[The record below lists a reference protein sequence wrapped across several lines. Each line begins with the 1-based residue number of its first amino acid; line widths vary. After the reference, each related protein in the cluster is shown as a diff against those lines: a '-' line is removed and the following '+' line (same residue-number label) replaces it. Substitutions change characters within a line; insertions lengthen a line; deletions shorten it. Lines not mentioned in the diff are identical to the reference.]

1 MVRFHNSDP
10 RNWPSTTWAYMW
22 DRNAL
27 AMEQHNSTGRV
38 NISKDQLLG
47 ESEYAELQMQILFDD
62 VIFGQCLTVDLNV
75 WDKVEQQWK
84 QSESFTKKTQGSDKA
99 FSDFLQWWTLTVNRA
114 ISDPDSRAGL
124 IESLAFKK
132 LMLNAKGLLDL

>member
-1 MVRFHNSDP
+1 
-10 RNWPSTTWAYMW
+10 
-22 DRNAL
+22 
-27 AMEQHNSTGRV
+27 MEQHNSTGRV

-62 VIFGQCLTVDLNV
+62 VTFGQCLTVDLNA
-75 WDKVEQQWK
+75 WDKVEQQWR

-114 ISDPDSRAGL
+114 ISDPDSRGGL
-124 IESLAFKK
+124 NESLAFKK